1 MPSPLIARLALL
13 ATALVFAILASSAYL
28 RLSAAPGDCALRS
41 ECATRSAEQA
51 PSLARTIARAA
62 HRLSASVVAVVVL
75 LIAALGWL
83 RREAGRET
91 RWLALALIVLT
102 AFLAVLG
109 AAARDSYAPAVT
121 LGNVIAGNAM
131 AAIGW
136 WLYLRNRSAFP
147 APRHGRALL
156 AGCAVTAF
164 AISLALAAP
173 AASGAVASLSM
184 GMTLSIAATLTLLAS
199 VWFFARLASAPR

>member
-28 RLSAAPGDCALRS
+28 RLSAAAGDCAFRP
-41 ECATRSAEQA
+41 ECATRSV

-83 RREAGRET
+83 RREAGQET

-136 WLYLRNRSAFP
+136 WLYLRNRSASP

>member
-28 RLSAAPGDCALRS
+28 RLSAAPGDCALRP
-41 ECATRSAEQA
+41 ECATRSA

-109 AAARDSYAPAVT
+109 AAARDSYAPGVT